1 MFTYEQIYRCY
12 LNCRKNKRN
21 TINQLEFEVN
31 ADMNL
36 LRLQEELNNRTYKP
50 ESSIY
55 FILKKPKLREVFAA
69 TFRDRVV
76 HHILVEYLNTIC
88 EPRFIFDSYACRV
101 GKGTHASI
109 KRLQKFSRSA
119 TKNNTQRAYYM
130 QLDIRSFFV
139 EINKDILENIVKKQ
153 TNNEETLWLAK
164 IIIWND
170 CTIDRRVNST
180 EASLEK
186 IPKYKSLLYVPKN
199 KGIPIG
205 NLSSQFFA
213 NLYLNE
219 LDQYIKRTLKCRWYI
234 RYMDDLVLLSED
246 KNQLI
251 EWMILIEKILKE
263 KLDLSLHPTKRII
276 APVSNGID
284 FVGYVVRPN
293 YILVRKRVIGN
304 LKYKIFNNT
313 ISLESWNSYMG
324 HFKHAQTNRLRV
336 KLKKLLVK
344 NKINMISPKLKE
356 ADNNVSIKDKN
367 QQSNKCGVIGG

>member
-31 ADMNL
+31 ADINL
-36 LRLQEELNNRTYKP
+36 LRLQEELNSRAYKP
-50 ESSIY
+50 DPSIY

-88 EPRFIFDSYACRV
+88 EPRFIFDSYACRA

-251 EWMILIEKILKE
+251 EWMILIENFLKE

-344 NKINMISPKLKE
+344 NNINMISPKPKE
-356 ADNNVSIKDKN
+356 ADNNVIVD
-367 QQSNKCGVIGG
+367 